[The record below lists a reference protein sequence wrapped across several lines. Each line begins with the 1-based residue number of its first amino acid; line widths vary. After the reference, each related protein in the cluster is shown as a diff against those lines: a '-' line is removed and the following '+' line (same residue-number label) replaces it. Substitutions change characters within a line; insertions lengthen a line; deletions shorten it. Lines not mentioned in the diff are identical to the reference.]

1 MSELSYIET
10 YQQGRARDREHLLAA
25 KPVLIAALTSI
36 GVAHVEIEYDG
47 EGDSGQINSILGAND
62 RGETVDLRKP
72 HPVSIGQGDRQS
84 HYDSLEEFIE
94 DFAWDL
100 LGQYHDGFENNDGGF
115 GRVTIEVADARIT
128 LDHNDRVVES
138 VNTETEF

>member
-1 MSELSYIET
+1 MSEPTYIEI
-10 YQQGRARDREHLLAA
+10 YQQNLARNRDHLQAA

-36 GVAHVEIEYDG
+36 GVTHVEVEYDG
-47 EGDSGQINSILGAND
+47 EGDSGQINSIFGVND

-72 HPVSIGQGDRQS
+72 HPVSIEQGDRQH

>member
-1 MSELSYIET
+1 MSEPNCIEI
-10 YQQGRARDREHLLAA
+10 YQQTLARNRDHLQAA
-25 KPVLIAALTSI
+25 KPVLIAALTSM
-36 GVAHVEIEYDG
+36 GVAHVEVEYDG
-47 EGDSGQINSILGAND
+47 EGDSGQINSTFGVND
-62 RGETVDLRKP
+62 RGEIVDLAKP
-72 HPVSIGQGDRQS
+72 FPVSIGQGDRLH
-84 HYDSLEEFIE
+84 HYDSLEEFVE

-100 LGQYHDGFENNDGGF
+100 LEQYHAGFVDNDGGF